1 MTISC
6 RPLPQ
11 QHNLQKNGE
20 LLWLCAE
27 HRDHQN
33 AMQRTRYRRTAIK
46 TKKKMAEIEKKS
58 QNKARKIE
66 RFELV
71 YSSPHIAKNPAAST
85 SADTKA
91 SASASGDDD
100 ATAPV
105 ELVTTKDISPTSA
118 RSEPQEIPPAAT
130 TCEVEDSAHGT
141 GVSTQRS
148 PAAIWSRGT
157 AVLGLT
163 TFDGV
168 CSCVNTHRTPKV
180 VVSQLQYAIAPAQQ
194 SCVLLPPT
202 GSSVVIFPDI
212 ISPSSVRD
220 VPEVTFKRLEVA
232 AAMLQPTFVEVVAA
246 ECAAF

>member
-1 MTISC
+1 
-6 RPLPQ
+6 
-11 QHNLQKNGE
+11 
-20 LLWLCAE
+20 
-27 HRDHQN
+27 
-33 AMQRTRYRRTAIK
+33 MQRTRYRRTAIK

-100 ATAPV
+100 VTAPV

-168 CSCVNTHRTPKV
+168 CSCVNTHRTPKSRGV
-180 VVSQLQYAIAPAQQ
+180 ATPVRHRPSAAILCAVATNWFLCGDL
-194 SCVLLPPT
+194 SRHYK
-202 GSSVVIFPDI
+202 SI
-212 ISPSSVRD
+212 
-220 VPEVTFKRLEVA
+220 KRA
-232 AAMLQPTFVEVVAA
+232 RRA
-246 ECAAF
+246 

>member
-1 MTISC
+1 
-6 RPLPQ
+6 
-11 QHNLQKNGE
+11 
-20 LLWLCAE
+20 
-27 HRDHQN
+27 
-33 AMQRTRYRRTAIK
+33 MQRTRYRRTAIK

-100 ATAPV
+100 VTAPV

-141 GVSTQRS
+141 GVSTQRES
-148 PAAIWSRGT
+148 STCICHTSASTQYPQEVYIEMQ
-157 AVLGLT
+157 AV
-163 TFDGV
+163 
-168 CSCVNTHRTPKV
+168 P
-180 VVSQLQYAIAPAQQ
+180 LQF
-194 SCVLLPPT
+194 
-202 GSSVVIFPDI
+202 G
-212 ISPSSVRD
+212 
-220 VPEVTFKRLEVA
+220 A
-232 AAMLQPTFVEVVAA
+232 AAQLCLA
-246 ECAAF
+246 